1 MGKEKAKTKKKVST
15 FTRTLCFIA
24 LIILGAFLYVIYKL
38 NVLPIKYFYY
48 ISIGLGILW
57 FIYFLISLNRKLKVG
72 VLIVVNILALIF
84 MTGELYA
91 TSKIYRA
98 YDFLNNGLQVT
109 STKDIYYVVVN
120 KDSSYNSKSDIKNK
134 TVYYFNDV
142 DNVDDL
148 KSVVTKRL
156 KVNLKEVENYYD
168 LFDKILE
175 DTEKIILI
183 NSGSYDALIEN
194 EEKYKDSLKKID
206 EIEFE
211 KILESINNKDNIMN
225 KPFTV
230 YLSGIDTRENAMPSR
245 SLSDVNMF
253 IVVNPETKKILMV
266 NIPRDYYVQLHGTK
280 GLKDKL
286 THAGILGGLNLS
298 KSTVEDI
305 LDVKADYYVRVN
317 FNSVVRLVDAI
328 GGITINSDVNYS
340 FRCWTDNTCVFK
352 PGDNKVGG
360 KCALAFARERH
371 AYKTGDRHRGENQQ
385 QVIKL
390 VVDKLSSSKSLV
402 QNYDEILKALEGT
415 FESNLSTE
423 NITSVVQ
430 FQLNDMPSWEFVTSN
445 LDGTGG
451 NEPTYSYPNSV
462 LSIMYP
468 KTETIE
474 AAKAKIQEVLNE
486 TEED

>member
-1 MGKEKAKTKKKVST
+1 MSKEKLKSKKKVST

-38 NVLPIKYFYY
+38 NVLPIKYFYC

-57 FIYFLISLNRKLKVG
+57 FIYFLISLNKKLKSV
-72 VLIVVNILALIF
+72 VLIVVNIIAILF
-84 MTGELYA
+84 MAGELYA
-91 TSKIYRA
+91 TQKLYGA

-120 KDSSYNSKSDIKNK
+120 KDSLYKDKSDIKNK
-134 TVYYFNDV
+134 VVYYYNDV
-142 DNVDDL
+142 DEIEKL
-148 KSVVTKRL
+148 KEIVIKKL

-168 LFDKILE
+168 LFDKLLE
-175 DTEKIILI
+175 DNEKIILI
-183 NSGSYDALIEN
+183 NSGSYYALIEN
-194 EEKYKDSLKKID
+194 DEKYKDNLKKIE

-225 KPFTV
+225 KPFTL

-253 IVVNPETKKILMV
+253 IVVNPETRKILMV

-280 GLKDKL
+280 GLRDKL
-286 THAGILGGLNLS
+286 THAGILGGINLS
-298 KSTVEDI
+298 KATVEDI
-305 LDVKADYYVRVN
+305 LDTKADYYVRVN
-317 FNSVVRLVDAI
+317 FNSVVKLVDAI
-328 GGITINSDVNYS
+328 GGITVNSDVNYS
-340 FRCWTDNTCVFK
+340 FRCWTDKSCLFK
-352 PGDNKVGG
+352 PGDNKVDG

-371 AYKTGDRHRGENQQ
+371 AYKSGDRHRGENQQ

-390 VVDKLSSSKSLV
+390 VVDKLSSSKNLI

-430 FQLNDMPSWEFVTSN
+430 FQINDMRSWEFITSN

-451 NEPTYSYPNSV
+451 NEPTYSYPNSQ
-462 LSIMYP
+462 LSVMFP
-468 KTETIE
+468 KQQTIE
-474 AAKAKIQEVLNE
+474 DAKEKIKEVLNE
-486 TEED
+486 TEVD